1 MNADVRELDNEEL
14 SFADKSDFVVALVCS
29 HVLAATAGWI
39 LHEQYIAKK
48 LAETP
53 VVVVQRIQPQP
64 AALTQ
69 WDCSAQGISR
79 APRSVQAP
87 RDERLR
93 QTQGVDHRERHD
105 IAPARGAARCSVGGS
120 AAVSTN
126 IENDGSP

>member
-1 MNADVRELDNEEL
+1 MNADVRELDQEEL

-53 VVVVQRIQPQP
+53 VVVVQRVQPRP

-69 WDCSAQGISR
+69 WSCADQEFR
-79 APRSVQAP
+79 
-87 RDERLR
+87 E
-93 QTQGVDHRERHD
+93 HRESCKQRE
-105 IAPARGAARCSVGGS
+105 RS
-120 AAVSTN
+120 AL
-126 IENDGSP
+126 IKPK